1 MSVEPCPAGLTENAI
16 RPDDLMRESERLH
29 AEDLQWLLAR
39 QNEFVHV
46 ACPACEKDVP
56 VPLWE
61 KDGFKYVRCGACRT
75 GYLNPR
81 PQAELLD
88 EYYQIAENYNF
99 WEKQV
104 FPASEGPRRD
114 QIALPR
120 VKRVVELC
128 RGRGM
133 QGGLLIEVGAGYGT
147 FCQEAARTGQFSR
160 VVAIE
165 PTPSMA
171 QACRNR
177 GLEVLEQP
185 IEQVNLE
192 QELADVIVSF
202 EVIEHLFSPR
212 DFLVSCAQLLKPGG
226 VMALTCPSVDGFD
239 VVTLGAVSQVVDPEH
254 LNYFHPTSL
263 SLLYQRCGFEVV
275 QLGTPGR
282 LDAEIVRKRTLAGLH
297 DLSAQP
303 FLEQVL
309 LRDWERVGAAFQ
321 AFLADNSL
329 SSHMWIAGRKR

>member
-1 MSVEPCPAGLTENAI
+1 MIVEPCPAGLTENAI

-29 AEDLQWLLAR
+29 AGDLQWLLAR

-56 VPLWE
+56 DPLWH
-61 KDGFKYVRCGACRT
+61 KDGFQYVRCGACRT

-81 PQAELLD
+81 PRAELLD
-88 EYYQIAENYNF
+88 EYYRVAENYNF

-120 VKRVVELC
+120 VERVVELC
-128 RGRGM
+128 KARRL
-133 QGGLLIEVGAGYGT
+133 QGGILIEVGAGYGT
-147 FCQEAARTGQFSR
+147 FCEEAGRTGQFSR
-160 VVAIE
+160 VIAIE

-185 IEQVNLE
+185 IEQVDL
-192 QELADVIVSF
+192 QRELADVIVSF

-212 DFLVSCAQLLKPGG
+212 DFLRSCARLLKPGG
-226 VMALTCPSVDGFD
+226 ILALTCPSIDGFD

-254 LNYFHPTSL
+254 LNYFHPPSL

-297 DLSAQP
+297 DLSSQP

-321 AFLADNSL
+321 TFLADNSL

>member
-1 MSVEPCPAGLTENAI
+1 MIVEPSSTGLTENAI
-16 RPDDLMRESERLH
+16 RPDDMMRESERLH
-29 AEDLQWLLAR
+29 AEDLRWLLAR
-39 QNEFVHV
+39 QGDFVHV
-46 ACPACEKDVP
+46 ACPACEQDAP

-61 KDGFKYVRCGACRT
+61 KDGFEYVRCGTCRT

-81 PQAELLD
+81 PPAALLD
-88 EYYQIAENYNF
+88 EYYRNAENYNF

-128 RGRGM
+128 RQQRMRGGM
-133 QGGLLIEVGAGYGT
+133 LIEVGAGYGT
-147 FCQEAARTGQFSR
+147 FCEEAARTGQFSR
-160 VVAIE
+160 VIAIE

-185 IEQVNLE
+185 IEQVELE
-192 QELADVIVSF
+192 EELADVVVSF

-212 DFLVSCAQLLKPGG
+212 DYLESCARLLKPGG
-226 VMALTCPSVDGFD
+226 IMALTCPSIDGFD
-239 VVTLGAVSQVVDPEH
+239 VVTLGSVSQVVDPEH
-254 LNYFHPTSL
+254 LNYFHPVSL

-275 QLGTPGR
+275 QLTTPGR

-297 DLSAQP
+297 DLSSEP
-303 FLEQVL
+303 FLQHLL
-309 LRDWERVGAAFQ
+309 LREWERVGAAFQ
-321 AFLADNSL
+321 TFLAENLL
-329 SSHMWIAGRKR
+329 SSHIWIAGRKR

>member
-1 MSVEPCPAGLTENAI
+1 VIVEPRPAGLTENAI
-16 RPDDLMRESERLH
+16 RPDDLMRESKRLH
-29 AEDLQWLLAR
+29 AQDLQWLLAR
-39 QNEFVHV
+39 QHKFVQV
-46 ACPACEKDVP
+46 ACPACQGDAP

-61 KDGFKYVRCGACRT
+61 KDGFEYVRCSACRT

-81 PQAELLD
+81 PTAALLD
-88 EYYQIAENYNF
+88 EYYRTAENYNF

-114 QIALPR
+114 QIAVPR
-120 VKRVVELC
+120 VKRVVDLC
-128 RGRGM
+128 RARGM

-147 FCQEAARTGQFSR
+147 FCAEAARTGQFSR
-160 VVAIE
+160 VIAIE

-185 IEQVNLE
+185 IEQVSLNR
-192 QELADVIVSF
+192 ELADVVVSF

-212 DFLVSCAQLLKPGG
+212 DFLLSCARLLKPGG

-254 LNYFHPTSL
+254 LNYFHPASL

-275 QLGTPGR
+275 QLSTPGR
-282 LDAEIVRKRTLAGLH
+282 LDAEIVRKRTLAGLY

-303 FLEQVL
+303 FLEQML
-309 LRDWERVGAAFQ
+309 LRDWDRVGGAFQ